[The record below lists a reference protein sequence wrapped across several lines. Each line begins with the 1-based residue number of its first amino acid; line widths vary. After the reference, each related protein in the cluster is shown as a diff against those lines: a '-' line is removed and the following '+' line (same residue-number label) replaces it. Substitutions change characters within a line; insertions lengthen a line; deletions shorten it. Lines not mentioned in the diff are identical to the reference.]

1 MNVYH
6 IVVHRPYANISKT
19 IQRVSEVCDTIA
31 VYEHPANARECSHTH
46 WYVSGLT
53 KSVETIKLWL
63 TEEIGQRPKR
73 NEWAFMTQITK
84 GDKKGQPVD
93 IDSLTYFHKGQYPC
107 LFSKNISEKTFE
119 EKHAVS
125 HKPKNEVVSPKGS
138 HTDKQLAK
146 KGLSHWDIIEY
157 VRNKAT
163 KEEYLGRDDGMLVH
177 KMRFASYSEVYDI
190 LVDKLEELKIKTH
203 QSDLERWFATIT
215 RTDQSNP
222 MKYNILQKYKKPEF

>member
-1 MNVYH
+1 
-6 IVVHRPYANISKT
+6 
-19 IQRVSEVCDTIA
+19 
-31 VYEHPANARECSHTH
+31 
-46 WYVSGLT
+46 
-53 KSVETIKLWL
+53 
-63 TEEIGQRPKR
+63 
-73 NEWAFMTQITK
+73 MTQITK

-93 IDSLTYFHKGQYPC
+93 IDSLTYFHKGEHPC

-119 EKHAVS
+119 EKHSVS
-125 HKPKNEVVSPKGS
+125 HKPKNQVINPKGS

-157 VRNKAT
+157 VRGKAS
-163 KEEYLGRDDGMLVH
+163 KEEYLGRDDGLMVH
-177 KMRFASYSEVYDI
+177 KTRFASYSEVYDI

-222 MKYNILQKYKKPEF
+222 MKYNILQKYKKPEY